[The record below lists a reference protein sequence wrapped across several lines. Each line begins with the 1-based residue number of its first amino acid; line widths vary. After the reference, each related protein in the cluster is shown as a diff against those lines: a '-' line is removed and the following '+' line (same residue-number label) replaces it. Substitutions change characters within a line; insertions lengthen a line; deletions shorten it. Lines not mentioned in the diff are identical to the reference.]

1 DPMSQRLPSS
11 SPPAG
16 GLARPARI
24 ARPNRFGL
32 TLPQLGQVPVEHPRG
47 LSAPVA
53 AEERMTST
61 SSAIDADRAVVE
73 ATVPRHADGA
83 PAVSEELWALHI
95 AWRRTGSEALQDEL
109 FRCYQYLADE
119 AAERLAGDGGHVARL
134 RRAAYEA
141 LLTAL

>member
-1 DPMSQRLPSS
+1 
-11 SPPAG
+11 
-16 GLARPARI
+16 
-24 ARPNRFGL
+24 
-32 TLPQLGQVPVEHPRG
+32 
-47 LSAPVA
+47 
-53 AEERMTST
+53 MTST

-141 LLTAL
+141 LLTALYHFDPDRSVPFTAFAMPRIVATLRRHQRGHGLHLAGLARRNG